1 MITIKKFLI
10 PAVLMLAAAS
20 CSPRVS
26 QQATTSHDAD
36 SAATLHEKLVEKVE
50 AYTKAP
56 SDYLFVMDGYLVDPE
71 EVAKLKELKPSDL
84 IVVEVLSLQA
94 AKAIYGD
101 KAKENTVLIN
111 TRNMNSR

>member
-1 MITIKKFLI
+1 MITIKKLLI
-10 PAVLMLAAAS
+10 PAALMLLTVA

-26 QQATTSHDAD
+26 PKATTSYNAD
-36 SAATLHEKLVEKVE
+36 RAVALHGKLVEKVE

-56 SDYLFVMDGYLVDPE
+56 SEYLFVMDGYLVDPQ

-101 KAKENTVLIN
+101 KAREHTVLIN

>member
-10 PAVLMLAAAS
+10 PAVLLLVTVS
-20 CSPRVS
+20 CSQRVS

-36 SAATLHEKLVEKVE
+36 SSVALHGKLVEKVE
-50 AYTKAP
+50 ANAKAP
-56 SDYLFVMDGYLVDPE
+56 SEYLFVMDGYLVDPQ

-94 AKAIYGD
+94 ARAIYGN